1 MEEEYRNYIDIIENN
16 KRIVFK
22 TLFLEITNQ
31 CNYRCKHCYNCS
43 GEFGIKEISLG
54 ELKKILLD
62 FVVHG
67 IDSVVLSGGEALLH
81 TKVWE
86 FLELIQ
92 WYGLQITL
100 LTNGKL
106 LNETNINN
114 LKKYNVYIQISLD
127 GGTEKTN
134 DFIRQSGSFADV
146 ISALDI
152 LKKQNYLENVSINTV
167 LCHQNQGEIGDIVNI
182 CDKYPVSVLGFS
194 LLNNMGQAPKNN
206 LAIKDNELL
215 EAIKIINNIDDTI
228 HTNVKQI
235 DVTKKCRFSTL
246 EKEIFLTPV
255 VDVYGN
261 LYACEFLRDP
271 MFSIGNV
278 FEERLDDILVN
289 DAIKRILLLI
299 NIRRH
304 FISKCH
310 QCGISSSCLSGCIV
324 QNINNNYFEPQ
335 YCSYMKKSFLHD
347 LGAEKNDY

>member
-1 MEEEYRNYIDIIENN
+1 MEKEYRNYIDIVENN
-16 KRIVFK
+16 KQFKFK
-22 TLFLEITNQ
+22 TLFIEITNH

-43 GEFGIKEISLG
+43 GEFGAKEISLE
-54 ELKKILLD
+54 ELKEILLD

-86 FLELIQ
+86 FIDLIQ
-92 WYGLQITL
+92 RYGLQITL

-106 LNETNINN
+106 LNEKNINN
-114 LKKYNVYIQISLD
+114 LKKYNVHIQISLD

-134 DFIRQSGSFADV
+134 DFIRQPGSYADV

-152 LKKQNYLENVSINTV
+152 LKKQNYLKNVSINTV
-167 LCHQNQGEIGDIVNI
+167 LCHQNQYEIGDIVKI

-194 LLNNMGQAPKNN
+194 LLNNMGKAAENN
-206 LAIKDNELL
+206 LAIKDNDLL
-215 EAIKIINNIDDTI
+215 EIIKCINNFAGTT
-228 HTNVKQI
+228 HTNIKHI
-235 DVTKKCRFSTL
+235 DVTKKCRFSTF
-246 EKEIFLTPV
+246 EGEIFLTPV

-261 LYACEFLRDP
+261 LYTCEFLRDP

-278 FEERLDDILVN
+278 FEERLDDILAN
-289 DAIKRILLLI
+289 DTIKRILLLI

-335 YCSYMKKSFLHD
+335 YCSYMKKSFLYD
-347 LGAEKNDY
+347 LGAKKYDY